1 MEILSTAAA
10 VRAWRAAQGGT
21 VGFVPTMGALHAG
34 HLTLVRRA
42 GAENDRVIASIF
54 VNPLQFG
61 PREDFDRYPRELEGD
76 RRLLQE
82 AGVDA
87 LFYPEVA
94 EMYPPGFDTRVEVG
108 GSLTAAL
115 EGKARPGHFAGV
127 TTVVGKLFLIT
138 QPTRAYFGMKDAQ
151 QLLVIA
157 KFVRD
162 LQWPITIVPCAT
174 VREADGLALSSRNRY
189 LQPAERA
196 AAAAIPQAL
205 AAGQALFDG
214 GERRADPIRAA
225 VRAVVDADSLLQ
237 TEYVSCADLRTLEEL
252 AQIPERALLSL
263 AVRIGRTRLID
274 NHWLGVSGDAV
285 PLG

>member
-10 VRAWRAAQGGT
+10 VRAWRASQRGT

-42 GAENDRVIASIF
+42 RAENDRVIASIF

-61 PREDFDRYPRELEGD
+61 PREDFDRYPRDLEGD

-87 LFYPEVA
+87 LFYPDVA
-94 EMYPPGFDTRVEVG
+94 EMYPPGFDTRVEVQG
-108 GSLTAAL
+108 ALTAVL

-138 QPTRAYFGMKDAQ
+138 QPSRAYFGMKDAQ

-157 KFVRD
+157 KAVRD

-174 VREADGLALSSRNRY
+174 VREADGLAMSSRNRY
-189 LQPAERA
+189 LRPPERA
-196 AAAAIPQAL
+196 AAATIPQAL
-205 AAGQALFDG
+205 AAGQALFDR

-225 VRAVVDADSLLQ
+225 VRALLDADLLLKI
-237 TEYVSCADLRTLEEL
+237 EYVSCADLRTLEEV
-252 AQIPERALLSL
+252 AQISDRALLSL

-274 NHWLGVSGDAV
+274 NHWLGVSGDMV